1 MIKLLIVGAGITGLA
16 LARRLT
22 NTNVKVTILERDAQ
36 FSPAYAG
43 ICLPTN
49 AVLQMKRLGL
59 YDRLRK
65 ASQQIDHIYYQKVNG
80 VPLVSA
86 SLLEPPFNKAE
97 CLSLPRQTLLD
108 LLRYNMAKN
117 VCFGSQ
123 VTKMTNSEAGVFVHI
138 NHSAKPEF
146 FDLVAACDGL
156 QSTTRQLAF
165 KNAKPRSQGITS
177 WRFIVNHAE
186 CDAQLTHFLGDD
198 HSFMLVPL
206 SPTSSYCYAQ
216 IADPLQQWRN
226 LPPATSLLTLFS
238 HYAPAVKT
246 RLNAIGSHTRIVVN
260 TLESISTSSSFELR
274 TVLVG
279 DALQGCPPH
288 LLQGVGLGLED
299 INLLADLITRYPVD
313 DALEIYN
320 EERLPRAHWI
330 ASETLKQN
338 DILIK
343 SKAWPGRLIRNMLL
357 RQQGPAE
364 ILAWQKLLKDKVDAG
379 TDAEN

>member
-16 LARRLT
+16 LARRLS
-22 NTNVKVTILERDAQ
+22 NTNVKVTIIERDTQ

-65 ASQQIDHIYYQKVNG
+65 ASQQIDHIYYEKANG
-80 VPLVSA
+80 TPIVSA
-86 SLLEPPFNKAE
+86 TLLEPAFNKAE

-117 VCFGSQ
+117 VCFSSQ
-123 VTKMTNSEAGVFVHI
+123 VTKMTNSEAGVFAHI

-146 FDLVAACDGL
+146 FDLVVAADGL
-156 QSTTRQLAF
+156 NSTTRQLAF
-165 KNAKPRSQGITS
+165 KNAKPRSHGITS
-177 WRFIVNHAE
+177 WRFIVEHTE
-186 CDAQLTHFLGDD
+186 CDAQPTHYLGDD
-198 HSFMLVPL
+198 HSFFIAPL

-216 IADPLQQWRN
+216 IADPIHQW
-226 LPPATSLLTLFS
+226 LTSPPAVALQTLFNR
-238 HYAPAVKT
+238 YAPAVQI
-246 RLNAIGSHTRIVVN
+246 RLKAIGQQTRIVVN
-260 TLESISTSSSFELR
+260 TLESIITPSSFELR

-279 DALQGCPPH
+279 DALHGCPPH

-320 EERLPRAHWI
+320 EDRLPRAHAVI
-330 ASETLKQN
+330 HETLKQN
-338 DILIK
+338 DIFIK
-343 SKAWPGRLIRNMLL
+343 SKTWPGRLIRNILL
-357 RQQGPAE
+357 KQQGPSE
-364 ILAWQKLLKDKVDAG
+364 ILTWRKLLKDSQNSDASK
-379 TDAEN
+379 D